1 MLTKYAEKGHAVYLF
16 VASDGAL
23 GGDGSVRRR
32 EQQDSALVIG
42 AREAFWGDYQD
53 TEIPL
58 NRELIVRPAA
68 AIRQIAPRMIFVNFP
83 ADTHQ
88 DHRVLAHGALSA
100 TRRAPYSL
108 FSAT

>member
-23 GGDGSVRRR
+23 GGDPSVRRR

-42 AREAFWGDYQD
+42 AREGFWGDYQD

-58 NRELIVRPAA
+58 NREVIVRLEAV
-68 AIRQIAPRMIFVNFP
+68 IRQIRPRVILVNFP
-83 ADTHQ
+83 EDTPQ
-88 DHRVLAHGALSA
+88 DHRNLALGRLSA
-100 TRRAPYSL
+100 TPYWPRL
-108 FSAT
+108 R